1 MTVLLLSLA
10 GAVGALARVLLDAAV
25 TRRFAPGW
33 PLGTATVNVLGSLLL
48 GLLTGLALHSG
59 LPEQVRLALGT
70 GFCGGFTTFS
80 TASLEVVR
88 LVVDARRPAAGAAYA
103 VGGLLASLGAAGLG
117 LALTGGL

>member
-1 MTVLLLSLA
+1 VSVLLLALA
-10 GAVGALARVLLDAAV
+10 GALGALARVLLDAAL
-25 TRRFAPGW
+25 TRRVRPGW
-33 PLGTATVNVLGSLLL
+33 PLGTVAVNVLGSLVL
-48 GLLTGLALHSG
+48 GLLTGLALRSG

-70 GFCGGFTTFS
+70 GFCGAFTTFS

-88 LVVDARRPAAGAAYA
+88 LAEDRRGVAAAGYA